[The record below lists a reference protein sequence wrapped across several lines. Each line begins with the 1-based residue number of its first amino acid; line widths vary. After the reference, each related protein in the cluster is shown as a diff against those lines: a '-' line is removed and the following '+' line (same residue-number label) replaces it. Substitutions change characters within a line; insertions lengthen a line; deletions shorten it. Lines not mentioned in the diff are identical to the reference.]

1 MEEIVDVLETTLIS
15 EMASGASTLVPLSP
29 ELVRE
34 IAGNDPDPQFAT
46 YIIEGGWSKMR
57 RYYGPQV
64 LDSISEQINSAAD
77 PVVGYQGH
85 IPPDQIGYAFPDIQ
99 FRWVKAKMQTGG
111 EKAKL
116 LVKAYLLPGSK
127 AREYVE
133 RGLKV
138 PISISG
144 SADQRPIKGGVEV
157 RNFDLES
164 IDMARPRKAGMGGR
178 LVGVTS
184 EMEGGTSVDGK
195 EIAALSEDDL
205 KAHNPL
211 LVKKIEEDAK
221 TPLETR
227 ISEMT
232 DEKKTADEQT
242 TLISKLRE
250 ALGIDEDAD
259 ILEVVGTTMA
269 ELKKSTVKARE
280 AILDGVLAKR
290 FKDASQRG
298 LVKRILATEM
308 DGSEFPDGND
318 DAAKLKITEMVNSA
332 IDNDESLKALAT
344 EMEDGGGASVNG
356 GGSEDGKRREGGKRE
371 LKPGYENERISVSK
385 VR

>member
-1 MEEIVDVLETTLIS
+1 MEEIVDVLESTLVS

-29 ELVRE
+29 EVVRE
-34 IAGNDPDPQFAT
+34 IAGDDPDPKFAT
-46 YIIEGGWSKMR
+46 YIIEGGWSKSR

-64 LDSISEQINSAAD
+64 LDSISEQINNASEQI
-77 PVVGYQGH
+77 VGYQGH
-85 IPPDQIGYAFPDIQ
+85 IPPDQVSYAFPDIQ
-99 FRWVKAKMQTGG
+99 FRWVKAKIQAGG

-144 SADQRPIKGGVEV
+144 AADFRPIKGGAEV
-157 RNFDLES
+157 REFDLES

-184 EMEGGTSVDGK
+184 EMEGGTQVDGK

-211 LVKKIEEDAK
+211 LVKKLQEDVK

-227 ISEMT
+227 ITEMEG
-232 DEKKTADEQT
+232 EKTAADEQA

-250 ALGIDEDAD
+250 ALGINEDAD
-259 ILEVVGTTMA
+259 ILEVVGATMA
-269 ELKKSTVKARE
+269 ELRKSTVKARE
-280 AILDGVLAKR
+280 AILDGVLIKR
-290 FKDASQRG
+290 FKDETQRG

-308 DGSEFPDGND
+308 ENTEFPDESD

-332 IDNDESLKALAT
+332 IDNDESLKALAS

-356 GGSEDGKRREGGKRE
+356 GGSEGETKRSGSRE
-371 LKPGYENERISVSK
+371 LKPGYSNERIAVHK